1 MCSSAGIAKSGQ
13 LRSHLGALSEGRGGL
28 LLIAGEAGIGKTRLA
43 EEAIRLAH
51 EAGVDAQRVTCWAE
65 EGAPPFWPWSQL
77 LRALGSDVIDVTEA
91 EADREFARFRLF
103 TAVADALRDIAA
115 TRPRLLVIDDLHW
128 ADPPTVHLLAFL
140 APIFADHAIIVVGTY
155 RDSEINGS
163 SDLGAVLPDLVR
175 HCRVLPLS
183 PLEPA
188 ELATFVAD
196 LTGGAVTND
205 LVSRLHVLTAGNP
218 LFAREVVS
226 LLDAEGGL
234 TGAGELPVPD
244 SVLATLARRL
254 DLVRPRCG
262 ICSAS
267 RRSSASSSGSR
278 WSPRRPAPTKP
289 RC

>member
-1 MCSSAGIAKSGQ
+1 MLIRRGTSYNARVLVGRDRQVRQ

-115 TRPRLLVIDDLHW
+115 TRPRLLVVDDLHW

-140 APIFADHAIIVVGTY
+140 APSLADQAILVVGTY
-155 RDSEINGS
+155 RDSEVNGS

-175 HCRVLPLS
+175 HSRVLPLP
-183 PLEPA
+183 PLEPR
-188 ELATFVAD
+188 ELGAFVAD
-196 LTGGAVTND
+196 LIGGEVADD
-205 LVSRLHVLTAGNP
+205 LVLRLHVLTAGKP
-218 LFAREVVS
+218 VVCPRGRQS
-226 LLDAEGGL
+226 
-234 TGAGELPVPD
+234 
-244 SVLATLARRL
+244 ARR
-254 DLVRPRCG
+254 RGRAHRCG
-262 ICSAS
+262 RAPRS
-267 RRSSASSSGSR
+267 RQRAQH
-278 WSPRRPAPTKP
+278 AD
-289 RC
+289 